1 MRKGNIFRRSGMF
14 LLFIGAV
21 LTTLT
26 SISNLSL
33 TDIQS
38 WLYDDVHVVAAESH
52 DLLNHGVMNE
62 SMISMLIEEKYMSH
76 SLHKTKQ
83 TLEEKMNMEQYPKTT
98 VIATGYTA
106 GIESTGKTADHP
118 EYGIT
123 YSGVEVKRDLYSTIA
138 ADLTVFPIGTVM
150 YIPDYGYGVVA
161 DKGAAINGNK
171 IDLYY
176 ETVEDVYAEWGKQE
190 VEVFVIELGNGELTE
205 AQLVDLNEDET
216 LQVFREQMISGE

>member
-83 TLEEKMNMEQYPKTT
+83 TLEEKMNMEQYPKTRSEEHT
-98 VIATGYTA
+98 SELQSRGHLVCRLLLEKKNAQPKQ
-106 GIESTGKTADHP
+106 SRP
-118 EYGIT
+118 YG
-123 YSGVEVKRDLYSTIA
+123 S
-138 ADLTVFPIGTVM
+138 
-150 YIPDYGYGVVA
+150 
-161 DKGAAINGNK
+161 
-171 IDLYY
+171 
-176 ETVEDVYAEWGKQE
+176 
-190 VEVFVIELGNGELTE
+190 
-205 AQLVDLNEDET
+205 
-216 LQVFREQMISGE
+216 

>member
-83 TLEEKMNMEQYPKTT
+83 TIEEKMNMEQYPKTT
-98 VIATGYTA
+98 VIARSEEHT
-106 GIESTGKTADHP
+106 SK
-118 EYGIT
+118 
-123 YSGVEVKRDLYSTIA
+123 
-138 ADLTVFPIGTVM
+138 
-150 YIPDYGYGVVA
+150 
-161 DKGAAINGNK
+161 
-171 IDLYY
+171 
-176 ETVEDVYAEWGKQE
+176 
-190 VEVFVIELGNGELTE
+190 
-205 AQLVDLNEDET
+205 
-216 LQVFREQMISGE
+216 LQS